1 MNIVIGETAI
11 TLEHARA
18 ALAGPI
24 TVSLSPRARGLI
36 VKSAETVARLLK
48 TGDAI
53 YGVNTGF
60 GKLAKTRIAAEDL
73 SKLQINIVRSHAA
86 GVGAPLDENVVR
98 LIMLLKLNAL
108 SQGAS
113 GISLAAMEALA
124 ALLNAEV
131 LPVIPGQGS
140 VGASGDLAPLA
151 HLSLVLIG
159 EGEVLNRG
167 KRLSG
172 AKGLEAA
179 GGKPVALGPK
189 EGLALLN
196 GTQVST
202 ALALSGLIAAE
213 RNAAAAILAGALSI
227 DAVMGSDTPF
237 DPRIHALRPH
247 PGQVLSASHYRRL
260 LAGSAI
266 RASHLVDDERVQD
279 PYSFRCQPQVM
290 GACLDMLAN
299 AARTLVVEA
308 NGVSDNPLVF
318 AEDGAVLSGGNFHAE
333 PVAFAAD
340 MIAIAI
346 AEMGSLSERRMAAL
360 IDSSISLLPPFL
372 IRNPGLNSGFMIPQC
387 TAAALMSENKQMSHP
402 ASVDSAPT
410 SANQED
416 HVSMAT
422 HGARRL
428 GPMNA
433 NLARIVAIELMA
445 SAEGID
451 FRRPLKS
458 SKTLEETYKLVRS
471 KAASREQDREF
482 STDIEAIAGMIEHGE
497 FQNPR
502 AKTSQRSRL
511 RLVLQAV
518 TGPEYPGDDGKAGGK
533 KGRDGQQA
541 IANADI
547 GMAEKAPPKSAYEI
561 DHGIEQADLLPDR
574 WQHVDGIETATQE
587 GERGD
592 DQQGN
597 ELKLLKA
604 ISPDSDDEAEEA
616 EGHCG

>member
-1 MNIVIGETAI
+1 MTITIGETAI
-11 TLEHARA
+11 TLSHVKAV
-18 ALAGPI
+18 LAGP
-24 TVSLSPRARGLI
+24 VSVRLSTKARGLI
-36 VKSAETVARLLK
+36 IKSAETVARLLK
-48 TGDAI
+48 TGEAI

-60 GKLAKTRIAAEDL
+60 GKLAKTRIAEADL

-86 GVGAPLDENVVR
+86 GVGTPLDASVVR
-98 LIMLLKLNAL
+98 LIMLLKINAL

-113 GISLAAMEALA
+113 GISIAAMDALVT
-124 ALLNAEV
+124 LINADV

-159 EGEVLNRG
+159 EGRALLNG
-167 KRLSG
+167 FPLSG
-172 AKGLEAA
+172 LEGLAAA
-179 GGKPVALGPK
+179 GVKPVALGPK

-202 ALALSGLIAAE
+202 ALALFGLVAAE
-213 RNAAAAILAGALSI
+213 RNAAAAILAA
-227 DAVMGSDTPF
+227 AHF
-237 DPRIHALRPH
+237 
-247 PGQVLSASHYRRL
+247 RRL
-260 LAGSAI
+260 LSGSAI

-290 GACLDMLAN
+290 GACLDVLAN
-299 AARTLVVEA
+299 AARTLMIEA

-340 MIAIAI
+340 MIAMAV
-346 AEMGSLSERRMAAL
+346 AEMGSLSERRIAAL

-428 GPMNA
+428 GPMTA
-433 NLARIVAIELMA
+433 NLARIIAIELMA
-445 SAEGID
+445 ATEGID

-458 SKTLEETYKLVRS
+458 SKPLEETHGLVRS

-482 STDIEAIAGMIEHGE
+482 STDIEAVAGMIELGA
-497 FQNPR
+497 FQP
-502 AKTSQRSRL
+502 
-511 RLVLQAV
+511 LV
-518 TGPEYPGDDGKAGGK
+518 PG
-533 KGRDGQQA
+533 
-541 IANADI
+541 I
-547 GMAEKAPPKSAYEI
+547 
-561 DHGIEQADLLPDR
+561 LL
-574 WQHVDGIETATQE
+574 
-587 GERGD
+587 
-592 DQQGN
+592 
-597 ELKLLKA
+597 EL
-604 ISPDSDDEAEEA
+604 
-616 EGHCG
+616 GCH

>member
-1 MNIVIGETAI
+1 MIRIGERPLSLA
-11 TLEHARA
+11 EVRA
-18 ALAGPI
+18 ALAGPVKVEL
-24 TVSLSPRARGLI
+24 TDAARSRI
-36 VKSAETVARLLK
+36 VRSAETVQRLLS

-60 GKLAKTRIAAEDL
+60 GKLAKTRIAHGDL
-73 SKLQINIVRSHAA
+73 SRLQINIVRSHAA
-86 GVGAPLDENVVR
+86 GVGAPLPAAVVR
-98 LIMLLKLNAL
+98 LILLMKLNSLA
-108 SQGAS
+108 QGAS
-113 GISLAAMEALA
+113 GISLSAMEALA
-124 ALLNAEV
+124 ALINADV

-151 HLSLVLIG
+151 HMSLVLIG
-159 EGEVLNRG
+159 EGQALAKG
-167 KRLSG
+167 KTVSG
-172 AKGLEAA
+172 AEALKAA
-179 GGKPVALGPK
+179 GIGPVGLGPK

-213 RNAAAAILAGALSI
+213 RNAQAAILAGALSV

-247 PGQVLSASHYRRL
+247 PGQGLAAAQYRRL
-260 LAGSAI
+260 LAGSEI
-266 RASHLVDDERVQD
+266 RASHLKGDDRVQD

-290 GACLDMLAN
+290 GACLDLLAN
-299 AARTLVVEA
+299 AARSLAIEA
-308 NGVSDNPLVF
+308 NAVSDNPLVF

-340 MIAIAI
+340 IIAMAV
-346 AEMGSLSERRMAAL
+346 AEMGSLSERRIAAL

-445 SAEGID
+445 AAEGID

-458 SKTLEETYKLVRS
+458 SAMLEQAHALIRS
-471 KAASREQDREF
+471 KSATREEDREF
-482 STDIEAIAGMIEHGE
+482 ATDTEAVAGLIEGGAFGD
-497 FQNPR
+497 F
-502 AKTSQRSRL
+502 L
-511 RLVLQAV
+511 
-518 TGPEYPGDDGKAGGK
+518 PGLL
-533 KGRDGQQA
+533 
-541 IANADI
+541 
-547 GMAEKAPPKSAYEI
+547 AEL
-561 DHGIEQADLLPDR
+561 GCR
-574 WQHVDGIETATQE
+574 
-587 GERGD
+587 
-592 DQQGN
+592 
-597 ELKLLKA
+597 
-604 ISPDSDDEAEEA
+604 
-616 EGHCG
+616 

>member
-1 MNIVIGETAI
+1 MIAIGDRPLDLSDI
-11 TLEHARA
+11 RA

-24 TVSLSPRARGLI
+24 KVDLSAGARARI
-36 VKSAETVARLLK
+36 VRSAETVKRLLA

-60 GKLAKTRIAAEDL
+60 GKLAKTRIAASDL
-73 SKLQINIVRSHAA
+73 DRLQVNIVRSHAA
-86 GVGAPLDENVVR
+86 GVGAPLPAGVIR
-98 LIMLLKLNAL
+98 LILLMKLNAL

-113 GISLAAMEALA
+113 GISINAMEALA
-124 ALLNAEV
+124 ALINKDV

-140 VGASGDLAPLA
+140 VGASGDLAPLS
-151 HLSLVLIG
+151 HMSLVLIG
-159 EGEVLNRG
+159 EGEAMVKGVRV
-167 KRLSG
+167 SG
-172 AKGLEAA
+172 ADALKAA
-179 GGKPVALGPK
+179 GVAPVALGPK

-202 ALALSGLIAAE
+202 ALALFGLVAAE
-213 RNAAAAILAGALSI
+213 RNAEAAILAGAMSV

-247 PGQVLSASHYRRL
+247 PGQILAASHYRRL
-260 LAGSAI
+260 LAGSQI
-266 RASHLVDDERVQD
+266 RASHLEDDDRVQD

-290 GACLDMLAN
+290 GACLDLLAN
-299 AARTLVVEA
+299 AARTLVIEA
-308 NGVSDNPLVF
+308 NAVSDNPLVF

-340 MIAIAI
+340 IIAMAV
-346 AEMGSLSERRMAAL
+346 AEIGSLSERRIAAL

-433 NLARIVAIELMA
+433 NLSRIIAIELMA
-445 SAEGID
+445 AAEGID
-451 FRRPLKS
+451 FRRPLAS
-458 SKTLEETYKLVRS
+458 STPIEEAHRIVRATS
-471 KAASREQDREF
+471 AKRDEDREF
-482 STDIEAIAGMIEHGE
+482 ATDTEAIA
-497 FQNPR
+497 
-502 AKTSQRSRL
+502 T
-511 RLVLQAV
+511 LVEQ
-518 TGPEYPGDDGKAGGK
+518 GGFA
-533 KGRDGQQA
+533 QLV
-541 IANADI
+541 
-547 GMAEKAPPKSAYEI
+547 PKLL
-561 DHGIEQADLLPDR
+561 ADLGCR
-574 WQHVDGIETATQE
+574 
-587 GERGD
+587 
-592 DQQGN
+592 
-597 ELKLLKA
+597 
-604 ISPDSDDEAEEA
+604 
-616 EGHCG
+616 

>member
-1 MNIVIGETAI
+1 MKIIIGETAI
-11 TLEHARA
+11 TLGHARA

-24 TVSLSPRARGLI
+24 TISLSPKARALI
-36 VKSAETVARLLK
+36 TKSAENVARLLK

-60 GKLAKTRIAAEDL
+60 GKLAKTRIATADL

-86 GVGAPLDENVVR
+86 GVGAPLDDGVVR
-98 LIMLLKLNAL
+98 LIMLLKVNAL

-113 GISLAAMEALA
+113 GISLAAMEALV
-124 ALLNAEV
+124 ALINADV

-159 EGEVLNRG
+159 EGNVRQEG

-172 AKGLEAA
+172 AKGLETA
-179 GGKPVALGPK
+179 GVKPVSLGPK

-202 ALALSGLIAAE
+202 ALALFGLIAAE
-213 RNAAAAILAGALSI
+213 RNTAAAILAGALSI

-247 PGQVLSASHYRRL
+247 PGQILAASHFRRL
-260 LAGSAI
+260 LSGSAI
-266 RASHLVDDERVQD
+266 RASHLIDDERVQD

-299 AARTLVVEA
+299 AARTLMIEA
-308 NGVSDNPLVF
+308 NCVSDNPLVF

-340 MIAIAI
+340 MIAMAI
-346 AEMGSLSERRMAAL
+346 AEMGSLSERRIAAL

-445 SAEGID
+445 SVEGID

-458 SKTLEETYKLVRS
+458 SKDLEKTHGLIRS
-471 KAASREQDREF
+471 KAEAREQDREF
-482 STDIEAIAGMIEHGE
+482 STDIEAVAGMIEQGA
-497 FQNPR
+497 FQ
-502 AKTSQRSRL
+502 SF
-511 RLVLQAV
+511 V
-518 TGPEYPGDDGKAGGK
+518 
-533 KGRDGQQA
+533 
-541 IANADI
+541 
-547 GMAEKAPPKSAYEI
+547 PKLL
-561 DHGIEQADLLPDR
+561 ADL
-574 WQHVDGIETATQE
+574 GCA
-587 GERGD
+587 
-592 DQQGN
+592 
-597 ELKLLKA
+597 
-604 ISPDSDDEAEEA
+604 
-616 EGHCG
+616 

>member
-1 MNIVIGETAI
+1 MSIRIGDRPL
-11 TLEHARA
+11 TLDTIRK

-24 TVSLSPRARGLI
+24 SVELSGKARAAITR
-36 VKSAETVARLLK
+36 SAETVTRLLA

-60 GKLAKTRIAAEDL
+60 GKLAKQRIAAADL
-73 SKLQINIVRSHAA
+73 SALQLNIVRSHAA
-86 GVGAPLDENVVR
+86 GVGAALDLAAVR
-98 LIMLLKLNAL
+98 IILLLKINAL

-113 GISLAAMEALA
+113 GISLKAMETLTG
-124 ALLNAEV
+124 LLNQDI

-159 EGEVLNRG
+159 EGEAFVKG
-167 KRLSG
+167 KRVAGRDAL
-172 AKGLEAA
+172 KAA
-179 GGKPVALGPK
+179 GLTPVPLGPK

-196 GTQVST
+196 GTQVSA

-213 RNAAAAILAGALSI
+213 RNAAAEILAGALSV

-247 PGQVLSASHYRRL
+247 PGQLLAAKHYRRL
-260 LAGSAI
+260 MQGSAI
-266 RASHLVDDERVQD
+266 RASHVTGDDRVQD

-290 GACLDMLAN
+290 GACLDLLAN
-299 AARTLVVEA
+299 AARTLVIEA

-340 MIAIAI
+340 IIAMAV
-346 AEMGSLSERRMAAL
+346 AEMGSISERRIAAL
-360 IDSSISLLPPFL
+360 IDPTISLLPPFL

-387 TAAALMSENKQMSHP
+387 TAAALMSENKQLSHP
-402 ASVDSAPT
+402 ASVDSVPT

-433 NLARIVAIELMA
+433 NLACIIAIELLA
-445 SAEGID
+445 ATEGID

-458 SKTLEETYKLVRS
+458 SQPLEKTYALIRG
-471 KAASREQDREF
+471 KAASREVDREF
-482 STDIEAIAGMIEHGE
+482 ATDIESIAAMVESGAFES
-497 FQNPR
+497 FVP
-502 AKTSQRSRL
+502 
-511 RLVLQAV
+511 
-518 TGPEYPGDDGKAGGK
+518 
-533 KGRDGQQA
+533 
-541 IANADI
+541 
-547 GMAEKAPPKSAYEI
+547 
-561 DHGIEQADLLPDR
+561 DLLS
-574 WQHVDGIETATQE
+574 
-587 GERGD
+587 
-592 DQQGN
+592 
-597 ELKLLKA
+597 ELGVA
-604 ISPDSDDEAEEA
+604 
-616 EGHCG
+616 

>member
-1 MNIVIGETAI
+1 MNITIGETSL
-11 TLEHARA
+11 TLDHARA

-24 TVSLSPRARGLI
+24 AVSLSANAKALIAR
-36 VKSAETVARLLK
+36 SAETVARLLQ

-60 GKLAKTRIAAEDL
+60 GKLAKTRIANDDL
-73 SKLQINIVRSHAA
+73 SKLQVNIVRSHAA
-86 GVGAPLDENVVR
+86 GVGAPLDAGVTR
-98 LIMLLKLNAL
+98 LILLLKINAL

-113 GISLAAMEALA
+113 GISTSAMETLA
-124 ALLNAEV
+124 GLLNADV

-151 HLSLVLIG
+151 HLSLVLLG
-159 EGEVLNRG
+159 EGEVSHKG

-172 AKGLEAA
+172 MQVLKVA
-179 GGKPVALGPK
+179 GAQAVALGPK

-213 RNAAAAILAGALSI
+213 RNAAAAILAGALSV

-247 PGQVLSASHYRRL
+247 PGQVLAASHYRRL
-260 LAGSAI
+260 LSGSAI

-290 GACLDMLAN
+290 GACLDILAN
-299 AARTLVVEA
+299 GARTLVIEA

-318 AEDGAVLSGGNFHAE
+318 AEDSAVLSGGNFHAE

-340 MIAIAI
+340 IIAMAV
-346 AEMGSLSERRMAAL
+346 AEMGSLSERRIAAL
-360 IDSSISLLPPFL
+360 IDTSISLLPPFL

-433 NLARIVAIELMA
+433 NLSRIIAIELMA
-445 SAEGID
+445 AAEGID
-451 FRRPLKS
+451 FRRPLTS
-458 SKTLEETYKLVRS
+458 SVALEQAYEIIRA
-471 KAASREQDREF
+471 KAASREEDREF
-482 STDIEAIAGMIEHGE
+482 SSDIEAVAQMIEGGVFE
-497 FQNPR
+497 ELVPGL
-502 AKTSQRSRL
+502 L
-511 RLVLQAV
+511 R
-518 TGPEYPGDDGKAGGK
+518 
-533 KGRDGQQA
+533 
-541 IANADI
+541 
-547 GMAEKAPPKSAYEI
+547 
-561 DHGIEQADLLPDR
+561 DLP
-574 WQHVDGIETATQE
+574 
-587 GERGD
+587 
-592 DQQGN
+592 
-597 ELKLLKA
+597 
-604 ISPDSDDEAEEA
+604 
-616 EGHCG
+616 

>member
-1 MNIVIGETAI
+1 MIRIGEKP
-11 TLEHARA
+11 LSLDDVRS

-24 TVSLSPRARGLI
+24 KVELTEKARTLIARSAATV
-36 VKSAETVARLLK
+36 TRLLA
-48 TGDAI
+48 TGEAI

-60 GKLAKTRIAAEDL
+60 GKLAKTRIAAKDL
-73 SKLQINIVRSHAA
+73 NALQINIVRSHAA
-86 GVGAPLDENVVR
+86 GVGAPLDPEIVR
-98 LIMLLKLNAL
+98 LIMLLKLNSLA
-108 SQGAS
+108 QGAS
-113 GISLAAMEALA
+113 GISEPTMNTLA
-124 ALLNAEV
+124 ALINGDV
-131 LPVIPGQGS
+131 LPVVPGQGS

-151 HLSLVLIG
+151 HMSLVLIG
-159 EGEVLNRG
+159 EGWAFVAG
-167 KRLSG
+167 KRVDG
-172 AKGLEAA
+172 AEALKA
-179 GGKPVALGPK
+179 AKMAPVPLGPK

-202 ALALSGLIAAE
+202 ALALAGLIGAE
-213 RNAAAAILAGALSI
+213 CNGAAALLAGALSI

-247 PGQVLSASHYRRL
+247 PGQILAAAHFRRML
-260 LAGSAI
+260 KGSAI
-266 RASHLVDDERVQD
+266 RASHLKGDDRVQD

-299 AARTLVVEA
+299 AGRTLMIEA

-346 AEMGSLSERRMAAL
+346 AEMGSLSERRIAAL
-360 IDSSISLLPPFL
+360 IDTTISLLPPFL

-433 NLARIVAIELMA
+433 NLARIIAIELMA
-445 SAEGID
+445 AAEGIE
-451 FRRPLKS
+451 FRRPLVS
-458 SKTLEETYKLVRS
+458 SQGAGRS
-471 KAASREQDREF
+471 PCGDA
-482 STDIEAIAGMIEHGE
+482 
-497 FQNPR
+497 
-502 AKTSQRSRL
+502 
-511 RLVLQAV
+511 LQ
-518 TGPEYPGDDGKAGGK
+518 GG
-533 KGRDGQQA
+533 QA
-541 IANADI
+541 
-547 GMAEKAPPKSAYEI
+547 
-561 DHGIEQADLLPDR
+561 R
-574 WQHVDGIETATQE
+574 
-587 GERGD
+587 
-592 DQQGN
+592 
-597 ELKLLKA
+597 
-604 ISPDSDDEAEEA
+604 
-616 EGHCG
+616 